1 MSAATN
7 ELVIA
12 FDGVHLGFD
21 EGDVLRGLSF
31 RVASGETK
39 VLVGETGTGKTLA
52 LKLAAG
58 LLQPSQ
64 GA

>member
-1 MSAATN
+1 MSAATS
-7 ELVIA
+7 ESVIS
-12 FDGVHLGFD
+12 FDDVRLGFD

-31 RVASGETK
+31 QVAPRETK

-58 LLQPSQ
+58 LLQA
-64 GA
+64 G